1 MAPRKKKVNNDVKTI
16 EITDSLMNMLHEISI
31 DTTKNGFGYY
41 PQSHII
47 ALIESGLVELNYNM
61 PNINDPSQFAT
72 RITQKG
78 NDLINSKG
86 NNITMAK
93 KQVNISENETIGNF
107 AVGTFDLSAV
117 KAKAKSARRGRES
130 KYHLDRLNVGEFIF
144 VPCTPAHDSSDK
156 IAKSLNGTIQAANKK
171 FAEETGEYKTVSRK
185 VKGSDERVEKQV
197 AVTRAI
203 RKFEVYGYNH
213 GGVDG
218 AAMVRVM

>member
-1 MAPRKKKVNNDVKTI
+1 MAPRKKKVETADLSAYLLTSDQISLFNDILAATI
-16 EITDSLMNMLHEISI
+16 DKGFSYCVIDSDISALVN
-31 DTTKNGFGYY
+31 TG
-41 PQSHII
+41 
-47 ALIESGLVELNYNM
+47 LIEVNYEI
-61 PNINDPSQFAT
+61 INPRNKKQIAIRAT
-72 RITQKG
+72 NKG
-78 NDLINSKG
+78 IKT
-86 NNITMAK
+86 TMAK
-93 KQVNISENETIGNF
+93 KQVNVTETDTIGNF

-171 FAEETGEYKTVSRK
+171 YAEPTGEYKTIARK
-185 VKGSDERVEKQV
+185 AKGSDERVEKQV